1 MHTGRNQ
8 RRGQPEG
15 GQQRRIDTAREV
27 TQLVNHVV
35 DVVTEPLQ
43 HRAGL
48 GLAALAEAVGGEAE
62 LDSQRRQTLLN
73 AVVKVLGKTLP
84 LRIPR
89 RQYLARRTPSPSR
102 HEEPDAK
109 AAAFSI

>member
-1 MHTGRNQ
+1 M
-8 RRGQPEG
+8 PC
-15 GQQRRIDTAREV
+15 ARSRSSSISA
-27 TQLVNHVV
+27 V

-48 GLAALAEAVGGEAE
+48 GLAALAEALGSEAE
-62 LDSQRRQTLLN
+62 PDSQRRQMLLN

-89 RQYLARRTPSPSR
+89 RQDLARRTPSP
-102 HEEPDAK
+102 
-109 AAAFSI
+109 